1 MDLPLPLVFCSAH
14 SEAADVVNYSDFIDS
29 INRGEATPPLE
40 RPLLGNTIG
49 TRCWKDQ
56 RNNGMFFFDFVGC
69 KETSKMNI
77 SPSIGRFEQDIGQTA
92 YLELE
97 AMVIDVA
104 RMNDVYGSQV
114 GNNMLQPLN
123 VPRWCPKTSIV
134 LILATSK
141 DGQWLIPQEK
151 QQNN

>member
-1 MDLPLPLVFCSAH
+1 
-14 SEAADVVNYSDFIDS
+14 
-29 INRGEATPPLE
+29 
-40 RPLLGNTIG
+40 
-49 TRCWKDQ
+49 
-56 RNNGMFFFDFVGC
+56 
-69 KETSKMNI
+69 
-77 SPSIGRFEQDIGQTA
+77 
-92 YLELE
+92 
-97 AMVIDVA
+97 MVIDVA

-123 VPRWCPKTSIV
+123 VPRCPKTTIV

>member
-1 MDLPLPLVFCSAH
+1 
-14 SEAADVVNYSDFIDS
+14 
-29 INRGEATPPLE
+29 
-40 RPLLGNTIG
+40 
-49 TRCWKDQ
+49 
-56 RNNGMFFFDFVGC
+56 
-69 KETSKMNI
+69 MNI

-141 DGQWLIPQEK
+141 DGQCLIPQEK